1 MAFDRIKVLMANL
14 RQRFDPQESEELHR
28 QLDAAHEEITALQA
42 LKAKQDAEKS
52 SVAGTDSSWRTPDEP
67 ERP

>member
-28 QLDAAHEEITALQA
+28 ELDKAHEEITALQA
-42 LKAKQDAEKS
+42 LKAKQDAEKP
-52 SVAGTDSSWRTPDEP
+52 ADAEADSWRRADET